1 MKLTIVTNQGTTFEQ
16 EITPNLGVEP
26 ILERILTQ
34 TTQHL
39 NDDEGNIY
47 DDEEEQLEQLIEAIE
62 SGEIDE
68 NNIEDYM
75 QLWFPE
81 VLSDDA
87 GHKTVSL
94 TVYDDGSRSFKCFI
108 PGTFFQIYEY

>member
-1 MKLTIVTNQGTTFEQ
+1 MTNQGTTFEQ
-16 EITPNLGVEP
+16 EITPISVDE
-26 ILERILTQ
+26 ILERILRQTQ
-34 TTQHL
+34 QHL

-47 DDEEEQLEQLIEAIE
+47 DDEEEQLERLIEAIE
-62 SGEIDE
+62 AGEIDE

-87 GHKTVSL
+87 GHKTVQL
-94 TVYDDGSRSFKCFI
+94 TVYDDGASRFRCFI
-108 PGTFFQIYEY
+108 PGGYFEIYEY